1 MGCKNPVSSHQSETR
16 RGDDQWVYLCPSMRK
31 LERKSHSS
39 TWATTSRKPK
49 GTFGLDD
56 SQVEKAEQEYR
67 HFFICFSGIAMK
79 AMNSPLCRPKGRHL
93 WHAHLL
99 FNAEY
104 NAFCLDLY
112 GEIIAHRPGLEEGT
126 DPFIIA
132 VLHTKE
138 LHDRVGDD
146 GFDKGYFSY
155 VERERPSEKKG
166 DTGSGTHA
174 AGGCGGETAS
184 KAPAADADGSASCCG
199 SSCGSSCGGVVAAA
213 DVADNIPHS
222 KIMGLLDFGW
232 VSSFFHH

>member
-1 MGCKNPVSSHQSETR
+1 MGLFVSEHAKA
-16 RGDDQWVYLCPSMRK
+16 RK
-31 LERKSHSS
+31 KIAQLDMGNYIKKAKEL
-39 TWATTSRKPK
+39 
-49 GTFGLDD
+49 FGLDD

-67 HFFICFSGIAMK
+67 HFLYLLFW
-79 AMNSPLCRPKGRHL
+79 NRHEGNEQPVVPTKRADTL

-199 SSCGSSCGGVVAAA
+199 SSCGSSCGG
-213 DVADNIPHS
+213 
-222 KIMGLLDFGW
+222 GGCGGGCGG
-232 VSSFFHH
+232 